1 MFKDR
6 RVEFFPCPVIYMLIF
21 YRPCK
26 CRCPKQHTVDQ
37 EARAVGVAVVVG
49 DKIRFP
55 DKIQH
60 QMTRHYPQDQM
71 HLIILEKRPES
82 WPRSVCGMWRRH
94 QRRARLLKDSMQ
106 NIPVYPSISF

>member
-26 CRCPKQHTVDQ
+26 CRCPKQHAVDQ
-37 EARAVGVAVVVG
+37 EARAVGIAVVVG

-71 HLIILEKRPES
+71 HLIIL
-82 WPRSVCGMWRRH
+82 
-94 QRRARLLKDSMQ
+94 
-106 NIPVYPSISF
+106 

>member
-6 RVEFFPCPVIYMLIF
+6 RVEFFPCPIIYMLIF

-26 CRCPKQHTVDQ
+26 CRCPKQHTVNQ

-49 DKIRFP
+49 DKIWFP

-71 HLIILEKRPES
+71 HLIIP
-82 WPRSVCGMWRRH
+82 
-94 QRRARLLKDSMQ
+94 
-106 NIPVYPSISF
+106 

>member
-1 MFKDR
+1 
-6 RVEFFPCPVIYMLIF
+6 MLIF

-71 HLIILEKRPES
+71 HLIILENGRKAGRAAS
-82 WPRSVCGMWRRH
+82 AACGGGT
-94 QRRARLLKDSMQ
+94 SGG
-106 NIPVYPSISF
+106 PGC